1 MTKSFK
7 TIVTAGLG
15 YLASVTHLKASTLAQ
30 LTETSTGA
38 AGLING
44 AGGYS
49 VLAAGSIIGMFVALR
64 TGNIMAICSAIA
76 VIIGVVF
83 GFDML
88 AERFSVGDAG

>member
-15 YLASVTHLKASTLAQ
+15 YIALVTHLKASTLEK
-30 LTETSTGA
+30 LTQTSKGA

-49 VLAAGSIIGMFVALR
+49 VLAVGSIIGMFVALR

-88 AERFSVGDAG
+88 AEHFAVHKDG